1 MHDEDEIL
9 GIKGISAENASAG
22 VGFVIVPENTDIDLY
37 KEDVYRSGR
46 ISIYGGYGHSNFYNI
61 LIDREALQRVTFPDK
76 SGDMGSPVVWINIP
90 KHNEPIVIATLKY
103 DEDFHSLSEFRSRT
117 TRETDGN
124 LVDFDLDAK
133 KGKVTL
139 NIVGNDTT
147 NGEFEVNINS
157 RNGKGGFKIVVNGKL
172 IEKVTD
178 SIIKISEKQIANVVT
193 DKKGVI
199 VASFDLNSQEDSRF
213 TYEDEFGNSMQG
225 TEKHLNFRADK
236 SSKIDFGD
244 GAEPVVLAKTL
255 KKLLDEYDD
264 AFKKATFPTPMGP
277 TGTRMNEQ
285 EFKDVRDKFEDFF
298 SKLTNTD

>member
-1 MHDEDEIL
+1 MPDKDNIL
-9 GIKGISAENASAG
+9 GINGLQAENDVAG
-22 VGFVIVPENTDIDLY
+22 VGFVIIPENVDIDLY

-46 ISIYGGYGHSNFYNI
+46 ISIYGGYGHANFYNI
-61 LIDREALQRVTFPDK
+61 LIDREALQRVRFPEK
-76 SGDMGSPVVWINIP
+76 SGEMGSPVVWVNMP
-90 KHNEPIVIATLKY
+90 KHNEPIVVSTLKY
-103 DEDFHSLSEFRSRT
+103 DEDFHSLSEFRNRT
-117 TRETDGN
+117 THETEGN

-157 RNGKGGFKIVVNGKL
+157 RNGKGGLKIIVNGKT
-172 IEKVTD
+172 IERVSD
-178 SIIKISEKQIANVVT
+178 SILKISEKQVANVVT
-193 DKKGVI
+193 NKKGVV
-199 VASFDLNSQEDSRF
+199 VASVQLNSQEKERF
-213 TYEDEFGNSMQG
+213 TYEDEFGNAVIA
-225 TEKHLNFRADK
+225 TEEKFNIRADK

-255 KKLLDEYDD
+255 KGILDEYDD

-277 TGTRMNEQ
+277 TGTRINEA
-285 EFKDVRDKFEDFF
+285 EFKKVRDKFEDFF